1 MKADNGGLSL
11 KQWCAVLGPVLL
23 YLLLGLGLRTLLL
36 WAGLDEASAGTVSAC
51 SFPIPAAI
59 WYYCKEANGPRA
71 GAAACPRMAV
81 EIIAVTLCLALTAA
95 WASRWTAVPAS
106 PGSALTVLGFGVAG
120 PVTEEILYRG
130 IVLRRCNA
138 YFGTGWAVFLSTVLF
153 GFAHQPAANV
163 CVSLAAGLAF
173 GLLCVRWHTLLAPI
187 VAHVGVNLLYFVQL
201 EQHLPEG
208 VLLFGM
214 LALVAFLAWMA
225 LACFRDKKK

>member
-1 MKADNGGLSL
+1 MKANSGGLSL

-36 WAGLDEASAGTVSAC
+36 WAGLDEASAGAVSAC
-51 SFPIPAAI
+51 AFPIPAAI
-59 WYYCKEANGPRA
+59 WYYCQENRPRA
-71 GAAACPRMAV
+71 WAAACPRMAV
-81 EIIAVTLCLALTAA
+81 EIVGVTLCLALTAA
-95 WASRWTAVPAS
+95 WASRWAAVFAAPV
-106 PGSALTVLGFGVAG
+106 SALAVLGFGVAG

-130 IVLRRCNA
+130 IVFRRCET
-138 YFGTGWAVFLSTVLF
+138 YFGAGWAVFLSTVLF

-163 CVSLAAGLAF
+163 CLSLAAGLTF
-173 GLLCVRWHTLLAPI
+173 CLVYVRWRTLLAPI
-187 VAHVGVNLLYFVQL
+187 VVHASVNLLSFAQL

-214 LALVAFLAWMA
+214 LALVAFLARRT